1 MDFEAIRNS
10 LPTFAHGALVTL
22 ELTVAAL
29 ALGMV
34 FAVPL
39 AVARGARSRWISGPV
54 WVFTY
59 AIRGTPLLVQIL
71 LVYYGLPKLG
81 LELSPLV
88 AGILALGLSSA
99 AYTTEIIRGG
109 LAAIPRGQVE
119 AALALGLRRLAI
131 WSRIILPQVYHFTLP
146 PLVNEFTQ
154 VIKGT
159 PLVSVIA
166 VVELM
171 RIAQQIYNDNF
182 RPLEV
187 LLGAALIFFVMNFA
201 FLRAA
206 AELERRNPLRYSAS
220 QSC

>member
-1 MDFEAIRNS
+1 MDIDLLYTLDA
-10 LPTFAHGALVTL
+10 LPRLLKGALITV
-22 ELTVAAL
+22 EVAVAAM
-29 ALGMV
+29 ALSLV
-34 FAVPL
+34 
-39 AVARGARSRWISGPV
+39 VAAAFTLVRESGSRAGAAGIRAYLS
-54 WVFTY
+54 Y
-59 AIRGTPLLVQIL
+59 IRGTPLLVQIL

-206 AELERRNPLRYSAS
+206 AELERRNPNPIH
-220 QSC
+220 

>member
-1 MDFEAIRNS
+1 MDIDLLYTLDA
-10 LPTFAHGALVTL
+10 LPRLLKGALITV
-22 ELTVAAL
+22 EVAVAAM
-29 ALGMV
+29 ALSLV
-34 FAVPL
+34 
-39 AVARGARSRWISGPV
+39 VAAAFTLLRESGSRAGAAGIRAYLS
-54 WVFTY
+54 Y
-59 AIRGTPLLVQIL
+59 IRGTPLLVQIL

-159 PLVSVIA
+159 P
-166 VVELM
+166 
-171 RIAQQIYNDNF
+171 RIGYRRGRAHAD
-182 RPLEV
+182 
-187 LLGAALIFFVMNFA
+187 
-201 FLRAA
+201 RAA
-206 AELERRNPLRYSAS
+206 DL
-220 QSC
+220 Q